1 MLVWYYLLK
10 LYLQVIENPEWL
22 NILNKLIWIH
32 WSFMRSLVYPVNSIC
47 NWIFRFLQNIP
58 FHWDRKKRVYNIP
71 WPVIQNWEELFEI
84 IESFE
89 TRPLASLLLKT
100 KENIYILKNSTE
112 SGAQSPESSLQSQEP
127 RVQSPVQSP
136 VLVLD
141 YAYLFPRTV
150 QPIKWE
156 YIVPSRVYSITPPPE
171 NMPTNHQM
179 NAADSDRSHK

>member
-112 SGAQSPESSLQSQEP
+112 SGAQSPESSPESSPGFRLCLPFSAYRTTHKMGVYRTLPGIQYNTSPGEYADEPSNECSRRQQSI
-127 RVQSPVQSP
+127 
-136 VLVLD
+136 
-141 YAYLFPRTV
+141 A
-150 QPIKWE
+150 
-156 YIVPSRVYSITPPPE
+156 
-171 NMPTNHQM
+171 
-179 NAADSDRSHK
+179 

>member
-1 MLVWYYLLK
+1 M
-10 LYLQVIENPEWL
+10 
-22 NILNKLIWIH
+22 
-32 WSFMRSLVYPVNSIC
+32 
-47 NWIFRFLQNIP
+47 
-58 FHWDRKKRVYNIP
+58 YNIP

-141 YAYLFPRTV
+141 YANFSGL
-150 QPIKWE
+150 
-156 YIVPSRVYSITPPPE
+156 
-171 NMPTNHQM
+171 
-179 NAADSDRSHK
+179 